1 MLIETTRFGQ
11 VDIKDDRI
19 IQFPKG
25 LLGFQKY
32 KSYALLQPSEDSY
45 FFWLQSTEAPDL
57 AFVVTD
63 PSLFMDDYKVPIRA
77 EQMQEIGMNNVDD
90 AQVFVIVN
98 KHGNKLTGNL
108 QGPLVIDTRSRVGD
122 QLVLADRKYSTR
134 TQLLEVSSDTDSR
147 AVSA

>member
-19 IQFPKG
+19 IHFPKG

-32 KSYALLQPSEDSY
+32 KHYALLQPSDDSY

-63 PSLFMDDYKVPIRA
+63 PSLFLSDYNVPIRQ
-77 EQMQEIGMNNVDD
+77 EQMEEIGMENVQD

-98 KHGNKLTGNL
+98 KHGNALTGNL
-108 QGPLVIDTRSRVGD
+108 QGPLVIDTRSCVGD
-122 QLVLADRKYSTR
+122 QLVLADKKYTTR
-134 TQLLEVSSDTDSR
+134 TMLFEVSESVQAQT
-147 AVSA
+147 A